1 MAGSVFSKIAER
13 VYAKNLRFDIRS
25 AIDSTTNVIPTVK
38 AGEMN
43 EALYVLD
50 ALDVPV
56 QKQFEAKKGQD
67 RLFNAD
73 VLNLTN
79 HIYYINS
86 MIYHYRCW
94 ENSRTNKFDLN
105 IPQLTSI
112 ELETLEGIMLERKG
126 LRVRLNGV
134 GKVRSQSIP
143 GGSRLVR
150 GQTISL
156 TLH

>member
-1 MAGSVFSKIAER
+1 MAGSIFSKIAER

-56 QKQFEAKKGQD
+56 QKQFEAKKGQ
-67 RLFNAD
+67 
-73 VLNLTN
+73 
-79 HIYYINS
+79 
-86 MIYHYRCW
+86 
-94 ENSRTNKFDLN
+94 
-105 IPQLTSI
+105 
-112 ELETLEGIMLERKG
+112 ELWGHSKAAPSAVILQNQKSSAGIVPSVVGMGAKDAVYLLERKG

>member
-56 QKQFEAKKGQD
+56 QKQFEAKKGQ
-67 RLFNAD
+67 
-73 VLNLTN
+73 
-79 HIYYINS
+79 
-86 MIYHYRCW
+86 
-94 ENSRTNKFDLN
+94 
-105 IPQLTSI
+105 
-112 ELETLEGIMLERKG
+112 ELWGHSQAAPSAVILQNQKSSAGIVPSVVGMGAKDAVYLLERKG

-134 GKVRSQSIP
+134 GKVRSQ
-143 GGSRLVR
+143 
-150 GQTISL
+150 
-156 TLH
+156 

>member
-1 MAGSVFSKIAER
+1 
-13 VYAKNLRFDIRS
+13 
-25 AIDSTTNVIPTVK
+25 
-38 AGEMN
+38 MN

-56 QKQFEAKKGQD
+56 QKQFEAKKDKNYGGHSQAAPSAVI
-67 RLFNAD
+67 LQNQKSSA
-73 VLNLTN
+73 
-79 HIYYINS
+79 
-86 MIYHYRCW
+86 
-94 ENSRTNKFDLN
+94 
-105 IPQLTSI
+105 
-112 ELETLEGIMLERKG
+112 GIVPSVVGMGAKDAVYLLERKG

>member
-56 QKQFEAKKGQD
+56 QKQFEAKKDKNYGD
-67 RLFNAD
+67 TARL
-73 VLNLTN
+73 
-79 HIYYINS
+79 
-86 MIYHYRCW
+86 
-94 ENSRTNKFDLN
+94 
-105 IPQLTSI
+105 P
-112 ELETLEGIMLERKG
+112 
-126 LRVRLNGV
+126 RLPSSC
-134 GKVRSQSIP
+134 KTRRATP
-143 GGSRLVR
+143 A
-150 GQTISL
+150 
-156 TLH
+156 